1 MEHITLLIGIVIVT
15 ALVFDFTNGFHD
27 TANAM
32 ATTISTG
39 ALRPK
44 TAVAMSAVL
53 NLIGAFVSV
62 EVAKTI
68 SSGLIDE
75 DSGIKP
81 EVIFAALVGA
91 IVWNMLT
98 WLAGLP
104 SSSSHALM
112 GGLLG
117 ATAASVGFGAVN
129 GDVVVMKVLIPAL
142 AAPLVAGVA
151 AMFATRLSYA
161 MTRNADEARTA
172 KGYRAGQI
180 TSAALVS
187 LAHGTNDA
195 QKTMGVITLA
205 LISGGALGA
214 DADPPMWV
222 VVAAGTAIALGT
234 YLGGW
239 RIIRT
244 MGKGITDI
252 QPPQGFAAQTS
263 AAATILASSHI
274 GFSLSTTH
282 VCSGA
287 VMGSGLGRK
296 GGVVRWSTAGRM
308 AVGWGLTIPAAALVA
323 ALAAVVA
330 EQGDWGVTVVAVLA
344 LAVCGGIWLAS
355 RREPVD
361 HTNVNDVPGATPVPG
376 APTADAPQGVVT
388 AALRSVA
395 PPPPAG
401 ARRSGEDA
409 ATTAAP
415 AGDASDDDAGTG
427 PAGTAPDGA
436 AEGTIPRQATGGSGP
451 AGVSGAG
458 APGAGARG
466 ADARPAASSLS

>member
-39 ALRPK
+39 ALAPRA
-44 TAVAMSAVL
+44 AVAMSAVL
-53 NLIGAFVSV
+53 NLLGAFLSV

-68 SSGLIDE
+68 SSGIIDE
-75 DSGIKP
+75 GSGIKP
-81 EVIFAALVGA
+81 EVIFAGLVGA
-91 IVWNMLT
+91 IIWNLLT

-117 ATAASVGFGAVN
+117 ATVAAVGTGAVN

-151 AMFATRLSYA
+151 SVCATRVTYRLA
-161 MTRNADEARTA
+161 RDADEGRTA

-205 LISGGALGA
+205 LVTGGALAPGA
-214 DADPPMWV
+214 NPPVWV
-222 VVAAGTAIALGT
+222 ITSAGMAIALGT

-296 GGVVRWSTAGRM
+296 GGVVRWGTAGRM
-308 AVGWGLTIPAAALVA
+308 VVGWALTLPAAGLVA
-323 ALAAVVA
+323 AGAALLAG
-330 EQGDWGVTVVAVLA
+330 QGDWGVAAVAVLT
-344 LAVCGGIWLAS
+344 LAICGAIWVRS
-355 RREPVD
+355 RRTPVD
-361 HTNVNDVPGATPVPG
+361 HTNVNEVEPAREAAMP
-376 APTADAPQGVVT
+376 APSPEPEPAGVVT
-388 AALRSVA
+388 TAVRAVS
-395 PPPPAG
+395 PPPA
-401 ARRSGEDA
+401 
-409 ATTAAP
+409 
-415 AGDASDDDAGTG
+415 
-427 PAGTAPDGA
+427 
-436 AEGTIPRQATGGSGP
+436 P
-451 AGVSGAG
+451 AGVGAAST
-458 APGAGARG
+458 APAVSRQDAGEQFPGDPA
-466 ADARPAASSLS
+466 AAPSRPASAGSIP

>member
-39 ALRPK
+39 AMRPK
-44 TAVAMSAVL
+44 AAVAMSAVL
-53 NLIGAFVSV
+53 NLVGAFVSV

-75 DSGIKP
+75 EAGIQP
-81 EVIFAALVGA
+81 EVIFAALIGA
-91 IVWNMLT
+91 IIWNLLT

-117 ATAASVGFGAVN
+117 ATVASVGFGAVN
-129 GDVVVMKVLIPAL
+129 GGVLVMKVLIPAL
-142 AAPLVAGVA
+142 AAPLVAGIA
-151 AMFATRLSYA
+151 AVLATRLSYRVA
-161 MTRNADEARTA
+161 RGADEKQTA

-222 VVAAGTAIALGT
+222 IASAGIAIALGT

-244 MGKGITDI
+244 MGKGLTDI
-252 QPPQGFAAQTS
+252 APPQGFAAQTS

-282 VCSGA
+282 TCSGA

-308 AVGWGLTIPAAALVA
+308 FAGWALTLPAAGLVA
-323 ALAAVVA
+323 ALSALLA
-330 EQGDWGVTVVAVLA
+330 EQGDWGVALVAVIGVVASA
-344 LAVCGGIWLAS
+344 AIWLAS
-355 RREPVD
+355 RRQPVD
-361 HTNVNDVPGATPVPG
+361 HTNVNDVPPVG
-376 APTADAPQGVVT
+376 DAPGDVVD
-388 AALRSVA
+388 AAMHAVA
-395 PPPPAG
+395 PPPAG
-401 ARRSGEDA
+401 AVPHAR
-409 ATTAAP
+409 
-415 AGDASDDDAGTG
+415 AGTE
-427 PAGTAPDGA
+427 PAVSGTP
-436 AEGTIPRQATGGSGP
+436 S
-451 AGVSGAG
+451 GVS
-458 APGAGARG
+458 
-466 ADARPAASSLS
+466 

>member
-39 ALRPK
+39 ALKPK

-53 NLIGAFVSV
+53 NLIGAFLSV

-68 SSGLIDE
+68 SSGIINE
-75 DSGIKP
+75 GSGIQP
-81 EVIFAALVGA
+81 EVIFAGLVGA
-91 IVWNMLT
+91 ILWNLLT

-112 GGLLG
+112 GGLMG
-117 ATAASVGFGAVN
+117 ASIAAVGFGSIN
-129 GDVVVMKVLIPAL
+129 GGTVVMKVLIPAL
-142 AAPLVAGVA
+142 AAPLVAGLA
-151 AMFATRLSYA
+151 ALFATRLTYRA
-161 MTRNADEARTA
+161 ARNADEEHTA

-205 LISGGALGA
+205 LITGGVLAPQ
-214 DADPPMWV
+214 ADPPTWV
-222 VVAAGTAIALGT
+222 IVSAGLAIALGT

-244 MGKGITDI
+244 MGRGITDI
-252 QPPQGFAAQTS
+252 RPPQGFAAQTS
-263 AAATILASSHI
+263 AAVTILASSHI

-287 VMGSGLGRK
+287 IMGSGVGRK
-296 GGVVRWSTAGRM
+296 GGVVRWSTAARM
-308 AVGWGLTIPAAALVA
+308 VMGWGLTLPAAGLIA
-323 ALAAVVA
+323 AGAAVLA
-330 EQGDWGVTVVAVLA
+330 QQGDWGVATVAVLA
-344 LAVCGGIWLAS
+344 VVISGGIWLAS
-355 RREPVD
+355 RSQPVD
-361 HTNVNDVPGATPVPG
+361 HTNVND
-376 APTADAPQGVVT
+376 APPIAADEPAQKDTGVVD
-388 AALRSVA
+388 AAMQALA
-395 PPPPAG
+395 PPP
-401 ARRSGEDA
+401 
-409 ATTAAP
+409 TAA
-415 AGDASDDDAGTG
+415 AHNAAVRDQMDDAGNAAEPVIPSAVQEAEPDG
-427 PAGTAPDGA
+427 PAAVA
-436 AEGTIPRQATGGSGP
+436 
-451 AGVSGAG
+451 
-458 APGAGARG
+458 APGERSGSHTESERQWAG
-466 ADARPAASSLS
+466 SSLG